1 MRLFASTLV
10 ALALASTGC
19 FGSSPPSRFFLLSPS
34 PEGAAAMASMGQEG
48 ALGVLPTRI
57 AAYLDRPQIVTFR
70 GDNSVDLDEFNRWA
84 EPLGAGVSRV
94 LAQDLSAMLPAW
106 RVMPQP
112 WDPTVP
118 LRARLVVEVTA
129 LGWNHL
135 GEARLEAN
143 NSPPPASW
151 PRLAAGWFCDD
162 RCPAPGRTP
171 PSLRRACSSPS
182 WHATSQWRFGDCRR
196 RGDRRRDQARRA
208 PFARRPSPKNSST
221 SLRRAS
227 VSP

>member
-1 MRLFASTLV
+1 MRLFASTLA
-10 ALALASTGC
+10 ALALVSTGC
-19 FGSSPPSRFFLLSPS
+19 FGSSPASRFYLLSPS
-34 PEGAAAMASMGQEG
+34 PEGVASIASSGPEG

-106 RVMPQP
+106 RVMAQP

-129 LGWNHL
+129 LGWNKL

-143 NSPPPASW
+143 WALLTVTGELAAARGRVVLRRQVSGTGTDAAVAATSSLVNELARDIAVAVRGLPPA
-151 PRLAAGWFCDD
+151 R
-162 RCPAPGRTP
+162 
-171 PSLRRACSSPS
+171 
-182 WHATSQWRFGDCRR
+182 
-196 RGDRRRDQARRA
+196 
-208 PFARRPSPKNSST
+208 
-221 SLRRAS
+221 
-227 VSP
+227 

>member
-1 MRLFASTLV
+1 MRPFAS
-10 ALALASTGC
+10 ALAAMALVSTGC
-19 FGSSPPSRFFLLSPS
+19 FGSSQPSRFFLLSSS
-34 PEGAAAMASMGQEG
+34 PEGASALPSSGPEG

-57 AAYLDRPQIVTFR
+57 AAYLDRPQIVTFL
-70 GDNSVDLDEFNRWA
+70 GDNAVDLDEFNRWA

-129 LGWNHL
+129 LGWNKR

-143 NSPPPASW
+143 WALLTSTGELAEARGRVVLRREVPGAGIDAAVAATSLLVTQMARDIAVAVRGLPPA
-151 PRLAAGWFCDD
+151 R
-162 RCPAPGRTP
+162 
-171 PSLRRACSSPS
+171 
-182 WHATSQWRFGDCRR
+182 
-196 RGDRRRDQARRA
+196 
-208 PFARRPSPKNSST
+208 
-221 SLRRAS
+221 
-227 VSP
+227 

>member
-1 MRLFASTLV
+1 MRRFTSTLA
-10 ALALASTGC
+10 ALAFVSTGC
-19 FGSSPPSRFFLLSPS
+19 FGSSPASRFYLLSPS
-34 PEGAAAMASMGQEG
+34 PEGASTVSSLGPEG

-57 AAYLDRPQIVTFR
+57 AAYLDRPQIVTFL

-143 NSPPPASW
+143 WALLTATGELAAARGRVVLRRQVSGTGTDAAVAATSLLVTALARDIAVAVRGLPPA
-151 PRLAAGWFCDD
+151 R
-162 RCPAPGRTP
+162 
-171 PSLRRACSSPS
+171 
-182 WHATSQWRFGDCRR
+182 
-196 RGDRRRDQARRA
+196 
-208 PFARRPSPKNSST
+208 
-221 SLRRAS
+221 
-227 VSP
+227 

>member
-1 MRLFASTLV
+1 MRRFASTV
-10 ALALASTGC
+10 AALAFFSAGC
-19 FGSSPPSRFFLLSPS
+19 FGSSPASRFYLLSPS
-34 PEGAAAMASMGQEG
+34 PEGASAVPSLGPEG

-57 AAYLDRPQIVTFR
+57 AAYLDRPQIVTFL

-129 LGWNHL
+129 LGWNKH

-143 NSPPPASW
+143 WTILTATGDLAAARGRVVLRREVSGTGTEAAVAATSLLVTDLARDIAVAVRGLPPA
-151 PRLAAGWFCDD
+151 R
-162 RCPAPGRTP
+162 
-171 PSLRRACSSPS
+171 
-182 WHATSQWRFGDCRR
+182 
-196 RGDRRRDQARRA
+196 
-208 PFARRPSPKNSST
+208 
-221 SLRRAS
+221 
-227 VSP
+227 

>member
-48 ALGVLPTRI
+48 ALGVLPSRI

-143 NSPPPASW
+143 WALLTATGELAAARGRVVLRRQVSGTGTDAAVAATSLLVTELARDIAVAVRGLPPA
-151 PRLAAGWFCDD
+151 R
-162 RCPAPGRTP
+162 
-171 PSLRRACSSPS
+171 
-182 WHATSQWRFGDCRR
+182 
-196 RGDRRRDQARRA
+196 
-208 PFARRPSPKNSST
+208 
-221 SLRRAS
+221 
-227 VSP
+227 

>member
-143 NSPPPASW
+143 WALLTATGELAAARGRVVLRRQVSGTGTDAAVAATSLLVTELARDIAVAVRGLPPA
-151 PRLAAGWFCDD
+151 R
-162 RCPAPGRTP
+162 
-171 PSLRRACSSPS
+171 
-182 WHATSQWRFGDCRR
+182 
-196 RGDRRRDQARRA
+196 
-208 PFARRPSPKNSST
+208 
-221 SLRRAS
+221 
-227 VSP
+227 

>member
-1 MRLFASTLV
+1 MRLFASTLA

-118 LRARLVVEVTA
+118 LRARLIVEVTA
-129 LGWNHL
+129 LGWNQL

-143 NSPPPASW
+143 WALLTATGELAAARGRVVLRRQVSGTGTEAAVAATSLLVTELARDIAVAVRGLPPA
-151 PRLAAGWFCDD
+151 R
-162 RCPAPGRTP
+162 
-171 PSLRRACSSPS
+171 
-182 WHATSQWRFGDCRR
+182 
-196 RGDRRRDQARRA
+196 
-208 PFARRPSPKNSST
+208 
-221 SLRRAS
+221 
-227 VSP
+227 

>member
-48 ALGVLPTRI
+48 ALGVLPSRI

-135 GEARLEAN
+135 GEVRLEAN
-143 NSPPPASW
+143 WALLTATGELAAARGRVVLRRQVSGTGTDAAVAATSLLVTALARDIAVAVRGLPPA
-151 PRLAAGWFCDD
+151 R
-162 RCPAPGRTP
+162 
-171 PSLRRACSSPS
+171 
-182 WHATSQWRFGDCRR
+182 
-196 RGDRRRDQARRA
+196 
-208 PFARRPSPKNSST
+208 
-221 SLRRAS
+221 
-227 VSP
+227 